1 MEGTTVKKEIL
12 VEGMSCG
19 HCVKRIENALKG
31 LEEVESVLVSLEDK
45 KAEIVLKE
53 QVSDD
58 KLKEVIED
66 AGYDVIEIKNL

>member
-19 HCVKRIENALKG
+19 HCVKRIENALKE